1 MDVRKFL
8 LGATTAAG
16 LLAASAVSASA
27 AIVCAG
33 PVCWHTHEA
42 YDYPPDARVV
52 VHPDDWRWGRGGT
65 IHVAG
70 ARRPWLLARRPLDGV
85 VVEWEKGA
93 V

>member
-1 MDVRKFL
+1 MEKSMDVRKFL
-8 LGATTAAG
+8 LGATAAAG

-52 VHPDDWRWGRGGT
+52 VQPDEWRWGREEHYTWREHEGRGYWRGDRWM
-65 IHVAG
+65 A
-70 ARRPWLLARRPLDGV
+70 W
-85 VVEWEKGA
+85 
-93 V
+93 

>member
-8 LGATTAAG
+8 LGATAAAG

-52 VHPDDWRWGRGGT
+52 VHPDEWRWGREEHYT
-65 IHVAG
+65 WREQKAVAIG
-70 ARRPWLLARRPLDGV
+70 AATAGWSGRLNRQ
-85 VVEWEKGA
+85 GA
-93 V
+93 A

>member
-8 LGATTAAG
+8 LGAMAATG

-33 PVCWHTHEA
+33 PVCWHTNEA

-52 VHPDDWRWGRGGT
+52 VHPDDWRWGREEQYTWREHEGRGYWR
-65 IHVAG
+65 G
-70 ARRPWLLARRPLDGV
+70 DRWM
-85 VVEWEKGA
+85 EW
-93 V
+93 

>member
-8 LGATTAAG
+8 LGATAAAG

-27 AIVCAG
+27 AMMYAG

-52 VHPDDWRWGRGGT
+52 IHPDEWRWRQRNTTRGGSMKA
-65 IHVAG
+65 VAIG
-70 ARRPWLLARRPLDGV
+70 AATAGWSGKLNRQ
-85 VVEWEKGA
+85 GA
-93 V
+93 A

>member
-8 LGATTAAG
+8 LGATAAAG

-33 PVCWHTHEA
+33 PVCWHTHET

-52 VHPDDWRWGRGGT
+52 VHPDDWRWG
-65 IHVAG
+65 ILHLAG
-70 ARRPWLLARRPLDGV
+70 AWGPWLLARGPLDGA
-85 VVEWEKGA
+85 VVEREKGT